1 MIIGLTGGIATGK
14 STVAAMLRELG
25 VCHIDADR
33 IGHRMLAQDS
43 PVFSRVVEQFG
54 PEILDPDGAIDRK
67 RLGDLVFSGEEAKK
81 QLEKIVHPAIMEEI
95 DRQLIQCPAG
105 LPVVL
110 DAPLL
115 IEAGLHSMVD
125 VIWVTHCREE
135 TQVSR
140 LRERGLTRQEAVAR
154 IRSQMPAREKLA
166 LATER
171 IDTEKTLN
179 ETRKQIARLYREITG
194 QVPPQEK

>member
-33 IGHRMLAQDS
+33 IGHRMLEPDS
-43 PVFSRVVEQFG
+43 PVFSRVLAQFG
-54 PEILDPDGAIDRK
+54 TDILDPGGAIDRK
-67 RLGDLVFSGEEAKK
+67 RLGALVFSAGEAKK
-81 QLEKIVHPAIMEEI
+81 QLENIVHPAIMEEI
-95 DRQLIQCPAG
+95 DRQIRKCPAG

-115 IEAGLHSMVD
+115 IEVGLQGLVD

-140 LRERGLTRQEAVAR
+140 LRQRGLTRQEAYDR

-166 LATER
+166 LATEI
-171 IDTEKTLN
+171 IDTEKPLN
-179 ETRKQIARLYREITG
+179 ETREQIARLYREITG